1 MRCHAPAFHL
11 PLPCCAY
18 YYRFAFMFLSSFFF
32 VRFLVTHH
40 SYACALSRPLPSRP
54 LARLCHFQF
63 CILII
68 KFCLAKCKIRNRKKR
83 KQQPREQQ
91 VQLVADGQTFCDADA
106 GRGTHDYFV
115 DDDNPGW
122 QLCLPPSFALSACAS
137 SAVFFS
143 FVRHKV
149 CNRFCLSFLLT
160 CRLQFVACVKEG
172 GRQAEWRLLATP
184 PDTVVCCAAEQKTRS

>member
-1 MRCHAPAFHL
+1 MRCHAPRHL
-11 PLPCCAY
+11 APAPPLV
-18 YYRFAFMFLSSFFF
+18 RILLSFCLHVSFFLPF

-40 SYACALSRPLPSRP
+40 SYACALSRPPPRP
-54 LARLCHFQF
+54 RPPVCHTARLCHFQF

-83 KQQPREQQ
+83 KQQRQRQRQQQ

-122 QLCLPPSFALSACAS
+122 QLCLLPAAFLRLIGLCFLWCLLLLFAPQSM
-137 SAVFFS
+137 
-143 FVRHKV
+143 
-149 CNRFCLSFLLT
+149 
-160 CRLQFVACVKEG
+160 Q
-172 GRQAEWRLLATP
+172 
-184 PDTVVCCAAEQKTRS
+184 